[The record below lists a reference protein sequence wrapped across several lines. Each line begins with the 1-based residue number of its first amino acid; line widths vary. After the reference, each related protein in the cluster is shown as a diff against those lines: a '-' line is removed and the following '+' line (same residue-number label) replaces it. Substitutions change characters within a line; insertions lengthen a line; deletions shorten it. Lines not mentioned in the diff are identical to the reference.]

1 MILLDSNIVI
11 EDINHN
17 AEALSLI
24 QQWPSDK
31 TFISIISEWEVLA
44 GAKNK
49 PNQGQYLKALSR
61 YNVIHLDK
69 EISKIT
75 GILLNS
81 YHLRY
86 NLSIPDAL
94 IAATAIRYKIHI
106 LNLNVKAFQFIQGL
120 ECRTMPS

>member
-11 EDINHN
+11 EVINHN

-44 GAKNK
+44 GAKSK
-49 PNQGQYLKALSR
+49 PNQTQFLKALNR

-69 EISKIT
+69 EISKLT
-75 GILLNS
+75 GILLKTYRLGHS
-81 YHLRY
+81 
-86 NLSIPDAL
+86 LSIPDAL
-94 IAATAIRYKIHI
+94 IAATAIRYKIP
-106 LNLNVKAFQFIQGL
+106 LLTLNVKYFQFIQGL
-120 ECRTMPS
+120 EWRTMST

>member
-11 EDINHN
+11 EVINHN

-69 EISKIT
+69 EISKHT
-75 GILLNS
+75 GILLKT
-81 YHLRY
+81 YHLSH

-94 IAATAIRYKIHI
+94 IAATAIRYKIP
-106 LNLNVKAFQFIQGL
+106 LLTLNVKDFQFIQGL
-120 ECRTMPS
+120 ECRTMST